1 MKKQK
6 GKKKTDKVKVFESTY
21 LAAIT
26 RNQELVI
33 ENNLLSE
40 EITRLRSSVANPYH
54 IALKMFTDHD
64 MKVWDFS
71 AIIKLIQFESAPL
84 LVKLLRRIHHNYSVL
99 NIQEMTSALNRGG
112 PYVSKWDDTVPNDL
126 YILKILA
133 DNIEAIHE
141 V

>member
-6 GKKKTDKVKVFESTY
+6 GKKKTDEVKVFESTY

-40 EITRLRSSVANPYH
+40 EIARLRSSATYH
-54 IALKMFTDHD
+54 VRLKMYTDCEV
-64 MKVWDFS
+64 KTWDFS
-71 AIIKLIQFESAPL
+71 AILKMIQFESPQL
-84 LVKLLRRIHHNYSVL
+84 LVKILRAIHHSYSIL
-99 NIQEMTSALNRGG
+99 NIQEQVRYLNEHKVFCG
-112 PYVSKWDDTVPNDL
+112 SFSESIPNEIT
-126 YILKILA
+126 ILKELA
-133 DNIEAIHE
+133 DNIEAIKSID